1 MNLGKPRRRLTVA
14 ERPSID
20 LDAYF
25 GTDAPAESAESAEHE
40 TAPIASHERHEAVTD
55 AVTDSGID
63 H

>member
-25 GTDAPAESAESAEHE
+25 GTDAPAESNEPTERD
-40 TAPIASHERHEAVTD
+40 TAPVAGHERHEVVTD

>member
-20 LDAYF
+20 LDAHF
-25 GTDAPAESAESAEHE
+25 GTDAPAEADTPSERER
-40 TAPIASHERHEAVTD
+40 APAVSNDRDEAATD
-55 AVTDSGID
+55 RGAD

>member
-20 LDAYF
+20 LDAHF
-25 GTDAPAESAESAEHE
+25 GTDTPTEADPPPEHDHAPV
-40 TAPIASHERHEAVTD
+40 ASSDRDEATTD
-55 AVTDSGID
+55 RGVD

>member
-25 GTDAPAESAESAEHE
+25 GTDAPAESVEPSERDTAQVESR
-40 TAPIASHERHEAVTD
+40 ERHEAVTD

>member
-20 LDAYF
+20 LDAHF
-25 GTDAPAESAESAEHE
+25 GTDAPAEADTPAERER
-40 TAPIASHERHEAVTD
+40 APVTSSDRDEATTD
-55 AVTDSGID
+55 RNVD

>member
-20 LDAYF
+20 LDTHF
-25 GTDAPAESAESAEHE
+25 GADAPAEADTPPERER
-40 TAPIASHERHEAVTD
+40 APAAGNDRDEAATD
-55 AVTDSGID
+55 RGVD

>member
-20 LDAYF
+20 LDAHF
-25 GTDAPAESAESAEHE
+25 GTDTPAVADPPPEHDHAPVTSSDRDES
-40 TAPIASHERHEAVTD
+40 TTD
-55 AVTDSGID
+55 RGVD